1 MQLFLRLEIGDGD
14 RHPSLEQ
21 MSDRA
26 QTSTESSESHDHR
39 GFSCFLA
46 IHPTS
51 LAGARIVVHHL
62 QPLATLFR
70 MEPDLPTSP
79 PPRVDPLAYVAIACA
94 CVFCCPFASL
104 TGFIAGFVS
113 WRRIKSSDGRLRGR
127 NLAGAA
133 MVLGLVMFP
142 AQYFVSSSIES
153 SQAALRKQGFQK
165 TFEILFDTTADGR
178 GLALEGVLTA
188 HDGRRPSIE
197 EVDRFA
203 DELQREFGR
212 FRTVTVLNSAPL
224 GSGIVGL
231 THQEC
236 AIYCSFESGTTTG
249 AARCSVIGTGWSTP
263 YNVRIATLQLTLP
276 SGELRELVPG
286 ESVPA
291 DTMSAPTE
299 GEGK

>member
-1 MQLFLRLEIGDGD
+1 M
-14 RHPSLEQ
+14 
-21 MSDRA
+21 
-26 QTSTESSESHDHR
+26 
-39 GFSCFLA
+39 
-46 IHPTS
+46 
-51 LAGARIVVHHL
+51 VHHPH
-62 QPLATLFR
+62 PLATLIM
-70 MEPDLPTSP
+70 MEPESPTP
-79 PPRVDPLAYVAIACA
+79 PPRPRVDPLAYLAIACA

-153 SQAALRKQGFQK
+153 SQAELRKQGFQS
-165 TFEILFDTTADGR
+165 TFETLFNTTADGR
-178 GLALEGVLTA
+178 GRALEGILSA

-203 DELQREFGR
+203 DELQRQFGR
-212 FRTVTVLNSAPL
+212 FRTVTVLDSAPL
-224 GSGIVGL
+224 GSGIAGL

-276 SGELRELVPG
+276 SGESRELVPG

-291 DTMSAPTE
+291 DTTSTPAA
-299 GEGK
+299 GEAK